1 MVGSVFT
8 LRKSLRGMDK
18 NFRMPQERFE
28 KLFTDLRPYIQNSNG
43 FRDPVSVEKQVAA
56 TLCYLADEG
65 TLEKI
70 TNSFGIEKLKMLKT
84 FYFLHILKNSALI
97 DNDNL
102 VNFV

>member
-1 MVGSVFT
+1 M
-8 LRKSLRGMDK
+8 
-18 NFRMPQERFE
+18 
-28 KLFTDLRPYIQNSNG
+28 
-43 FRDPVSVEKQVAA
+43 AA

-70 TNSFGIEKLKMLKT
+70 NSFGIEKLKMLKT
-84 FYFLHILKNSALI
+84 FNFLHILKNSALI